1 LGLNTKS
8 DTCLW
13 GGSAI
18 RNYLTVNEAPA
29 SRIFIQQDW
38 RKDGFEMSSSS
49 FRSGKGDSQPPE
61 PSASAQDPPDTK
73 LNKLKTN
80 VKLLLKRIKDVA
92 KEQREAH
99 NMKVYGTK
107 GRWLKDA

>member
-1 LGLNTKS
+1 MASKCPAL
-8 DTCLW
+8 
-13 GGSAI
+13 
-18 RNYLTVNEAPA
+18 APA
-29 SRIFIQQDW
+29 PAKETAS
-38 RKDGFEMSSSS
+38 
-49 FRSGKGDSQPPE
+49 PPE
-61 PSASAQDPPDTK
+61 PSTSAQDPPNTI